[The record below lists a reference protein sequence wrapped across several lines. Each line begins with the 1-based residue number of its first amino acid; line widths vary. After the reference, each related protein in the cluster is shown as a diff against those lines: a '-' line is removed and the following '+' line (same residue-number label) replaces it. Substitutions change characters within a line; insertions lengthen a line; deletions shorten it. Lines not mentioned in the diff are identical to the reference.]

1 MVPTKAKSL
10 PRFEVLRSRIL
21 INGFEMNI
29 LRKKMIDKNIYRHIK
44 KKKQVKQFKTTKTKK
59 NQDNIK

>member
-1 MVPTKAKSL
+1 
-10 PRFEVLRSRIL
+10 
-21 INGFEMNI
+21 MNI

-44 KKKQVKQFKTTKTKK
+44 EKKQVKQFKTTKTKK